1 MRRLAGSLAA
11 TLLLT
16 ALAPMAAAQT
26 TAGQASLVLVRQ
38 SPWNT
43 PEQPLLRLGVRA
55 RNDGTE
61 PLEDLSLGITVYSP
75 VRSRTAYNQSL
86 TDNPTDSVTLFALT
100 LPPRGTLGPGET
112 RTFLLQPVDLSAAP
126 SNLAGRGETA
136 DRRGPRIARRLAPS

>member
-26 TAGQASLVLVRQ
+26 TPGQASLVLVRQ

-43 PEQPLLRLGVRA
+43 PEQPLLRLGVQA

-61 PLEDLSLGITVYSP
+61 SLEDLSLGITVYSP

-86 TDNPTDSVTLFALT
+86 TEDPPDSVPLFGQTVPLH
-100 LPPRGTLGPGET
+100 GQLGP
-112 RTFLLQPVDLSAAP
+112 
-126 SNLAGRGETA
+126 
-136 DRRGPRIARRLAPS
+136 